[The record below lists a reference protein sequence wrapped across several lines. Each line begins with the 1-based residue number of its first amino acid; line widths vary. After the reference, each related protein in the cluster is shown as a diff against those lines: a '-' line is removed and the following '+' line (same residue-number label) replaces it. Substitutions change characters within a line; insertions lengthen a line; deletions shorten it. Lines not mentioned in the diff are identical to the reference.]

1 MFGGDFNEFRD
12 AAGAIEETV
21 VGMIVKVDEQEKKS
35 KVEGLR
41 KVMNEKTNNFM
52 EIWCIWK
59 SNETL

>member
-1 MFGGDFNEFRD
+1 LFGGDFNEFRD